1 MDRLLCNKSKLKG
14 KEFFNKTDA
23 FNLYNFI
30 CGDLSFDKEEV
41 FLLESMGVN
50 SVDSKESIIGVNKLL
65 NIQVVNEKLFVTGA
79 SCLRELIYK
88 EIMKKYEF
96 INSSNSLDIFLKE
109 KNDVWD
115 LLRHIENALKIVN
128 SNEERGTVFFGY
140 FGYETI
146 HYVENMSH
154 YKEDTTDLP
163 VISLSLYEHIITLA
177 DADASLTTYYF
188 NKENSHNIFL
198 KLLSKFIKKEYLEF
212 PVFKDDLKFKLFFET
227 TKSSYLEKSC
237 KALTH
242 IEIGDIYQVQIGQ
255 KLNIES
261 EIDALSVYKNLR
273 QQNPS
278 PYMYLFHVNN
288 YTVVGASP
296 ELFIKV
302 NEKEILMRPIA
313 GTIGKTNIS
322 NKQEA
327 LDHLHADEKEV
338 AEHLMLVDLCRNDL
352 HRVCD
357 SESVAVADLM
367 AIEEYSHVYH
377 MVSSTS
383 GELSNQY
390 DKFDAIQATFPAGTM
405 TGTPKIRAME
415 LIDEIEDSRRGLYAG
430 AIGLIGFGANYMN
443 TALCIRTAIK
453 KENVYTLRASAGM
466 VSDSL
471 PESEYNETLY
481 KLGAMFK
488 AVTGEEI
495 SCHLK

>member
-1 MDRLLCNKSKLKG
+1 MDRLLCNTSKLKG
-14 KEFFNKTDA
+14 KEFFDKTDA

-30 CGDLSFDKEEV
+30 CMNLKINKEEI

-50 SVDSKESIIGVNKLL
+50 NIDSKESIIGVNKLL
-65 NIQVVNEKLFVTGA
+65 NIQVVNKKLFITGEDY
-79 SCLRELIYK
+79 LIELICD
-88 EIMKKYEF
+88 EIRKKYEF
-96 INSSNSLDIFLKE
+96 IKSNNILDVFFKE
-109 KNDVWD
+109 RKDIWD
-115 LLRHIENALKIVN
+115 LLRHIESALKIVN
-128 SNEERGTVFFGY
+128 PSDKRGAIFFGY

-154 YKEDTTDLP
+154 YKDNITDLP
-163 VISLSLYEHIITLA
+163 VISLSLYEHIITLL
-177 DADASLTTYYF
+177 DADASLTTYHYK
-188 NKENSHNIFL
+188 KENLHNEFL
-198 KLLSKFIKKEYLEF
+198 KLLSDFNKKDYINF
-212 PVFKDDLKFKLFFET
+212 PVSQKESEFNLSFET
-227 TKSSYLEKSC
+227 TKDSYLEKSY

-242 IEIGDIYQVQIGQ
+242 IKIGDIYQVQIGQ

-278 PYMYLFHVNN
+278 PYMYLFHVDD

-302 NEKEILMRPIA
+302 NEQEILMRPIA
-313 GTIGKTNIS
+313 GTIGKTNMS
-322 NKQEA
+322 NKEEA
-327 LDHLHADEKEV
+327 LDHLHANEKEV

-352 HRVCD
+352 HRVCN
-357 SESVAVADLM
+357 SESVSVADLM

-377 MVSSTS
+377 MVSSAS

-453 KENVYTLRASAGM
+453 KENIYTLRASAGM
-466 VSDSL
+466 VSDSI
-471 PESEYNETLY
+471 PESEYNETLH